1 MEIDVNYVLER
12 LSSRQKVEKQI
23 RKEELES
30 IRYKSR
36 AMVLAHKPDMDAI
49 HKIAYPETD
58 EKIRA
63 RFELLRANKNTYEF
77 LIGLLQQFT
86 RDGVNEFHFLLDE
99 GKRFFDLACGETD
112 WKYWSD
118 KDKRARVKKP
128 DTIRAID
135 LWNKDVA
142 RIIAT
147 DRVIEYIKQGK
158 ITITSS
164 YNFQDMGKKIKGVPR

>member
-1 MEIDVNYVLER
+1 
-12 LSSRQKVEKQI
+12 
-23 RKEELES
+23 
-30 IRYKSR
+30 
-36 AMVLAHKPDMDAI
+36 MVLAHKPDMAAI
-49 HKIAYPETD
+49 HKIAYPEID

-86 RDGVNEFHFLLDE
+86 KDGMNEFHFLLDD
-99 GKRFFDLACGETD
+99 GKRFFDLTCGETD

-118 KDKRARVKKP
+118 KDNRALVKKP

-135 LWNKDVA
+135 LGNKDVA

-147 DRVIEYIKQGK
+147 DRVIEYLNMSVK
-158 ITITSS
+158 IPPDGLM
-164 YNFQDMGKKIKGVPR
+164 NM